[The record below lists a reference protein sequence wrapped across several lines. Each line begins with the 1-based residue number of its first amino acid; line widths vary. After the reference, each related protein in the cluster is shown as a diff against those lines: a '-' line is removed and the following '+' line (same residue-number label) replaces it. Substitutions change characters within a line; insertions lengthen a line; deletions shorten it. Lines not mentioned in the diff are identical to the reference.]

1 MVLCKKIVEIYESAV
16 VEVMNALALLYAYA
30 LWVLIRCDWYIND
43 SNQY

>member
-30 LWVLIRCDWYIND
+30 FVGPH
-43 SNQY
+43 